1 MVHGVAAYDGGA
13 GIYEPCLGRNNFIGG
28 SKGMYISEFALGF
41 VVGVIVGAVALV
53 AIALRSGGGA
63 DHDETG
69 DVPEREEDRN
79 TTH

>member
-1 MVHGVAAYDGGA
+1 
-13 GIYEPCLGRNNFIGG
+13 
-28 SKGMYISEFALGF
+28 MYISEFALGF